1 MAREEHIRKG
11 EGFAP
16 LSRRG
21 PGAARAGRWRAGK
34 PRLREI
40 VLSAKSADAK
50 VRGEAFRAGLLA
62 PRQAVI
68 REEIKSFC
76 ALPYRRRDGATDPC
90 EGITYGWKA
99 CPPHSPPTEETIA
112 LLGAADAFLVLQF
125 SGLRHHAFQK
135 HVHEFTLSL
144 EGKLGDAGW
153 EVLQSYSTGPCRL
166 CAGGCAPE
174 GDCRQPG
181 RRRFA
186 LESCGFWVP
195 SLCRAAARFPLCGDG
210 DWEIE
215 WIRDWNLPTQSPLT
229 CRAVTGI
236 LLVDGQGQG

>member
-1 MAREEHIRKG
+1 MLREEHIRKG
-11 EGFAP
+11 ESYFP
-16 LSRRG
+16 LSSRE
-21 PGAARAGRWRAGK
+21 PDAAFVARWEK
-34 PRLREI
+34 EKERLRDI
-40 VLSAKSADAK
+40 VLKAKAADKK
-50 VRGEAFRAGLLA
+50 VTDEVFRAGLMNPLGA
-62 PRQAVI
+62 AI

-76 ALPYRRRDGATDPC
+76 AIPYRRQTGPPTPC
-90 EGITYGWKA
+90 EGITYGWKG
-99 CPPHSPPTEETIA
+99 CPPHSPPTEETTS
-112 LLGAADAFLVLQF
+112 LLFAADAFLILQF

-135 HVHEFTLSL
+135 HVHEFTLTL
-144 EGKLGDAGW
+144 EGKLADAGW
-153 EVLQSYSTGPCRL
+153 EVLQSYGTGPCRL
-166 CAGGCAPE
+166 CAGGCAPG

-215 WIRDWNLPTQSPLT
+215 WIRDWNLPSQSPRT

-236 LLVDGQGQG
+236 LLGKKSS